1 MTITSAPIRRPNGR
15 ARTFAALAAAT
26 TLFALQSRAGVSTW
40 TGDGGDW
47 LDVSHWLGDIPL
59 DAATD
64 AVIGPAATPS
74 RITVDLGIVITGSMT
89 LGAGRT
95 LLLNSFAGQT
105 FWPQGDTFV
114 DGTIQLSTTAN
125 ATNYG
130 RLFLTAGHMLSG
142 SGQVDLGAANSLLTP
157 ASQSGIFVTGTGAGT
172 ATIGSAMLI
181 TARAGTIWGGN
192 AGGLVNFGTIRVDA
206 PLPYPEPN
214 SDNVSRVAISNLI
227 NRGTLQS
234 FDLSNPLPWRGTD
247 LTLDRVTN
255 DPTGLIVIAGRL
267 IATNLVN
274 LGGSIRLHPWSGYV
288 TGLVNSAGTLSIDG
302 TMSASGFTNA
312 AGATFNMNGGVLT
325 ILNDWRNDG
334 AFNFNGG
341 QISFGDYPI
350 HYTPANFP
358 GQFITHGSNT
368 TVALTGTMD
377 NAGSVYTVAAS
388 HDLTLDVNG
397 NIVGGTVRSS
407 GGTFKVAS
415 GVLSGVTLDT
425 GTNCT
430 FAGGGV
436 RVANSLT
443 LNNASIDISNSG
455 IQFIFGDATL
465 GGTGDLFMRSG
476 SSVAHATIG
485 SAAQNILLV
494 TIGPGISIHGG
505 SLTLGKVLN
514 QGTIRADVPGAV
526 LSTIFGNV
534 TNTGTMEIGSGARL
548 EVWGPLHNNGTLQL
562 DPGSTVRVCGSLDV
576 PGGLTIPSS
585 GTLTGDGGRIAGD
598 VMVAGILEPERRFS
612 STYGATLAFNG
623 NLTLTGG
630 AQYFAHLGPAAG
642 ISDLLQITGNLDL
655 AVNDYLDLAGDA
667 SSGTYLLATYTGA
680 LTGTFDHVT
689 PGYEVSYDVPGQ
701 ISVRATPEPGAAMLA
716 VGGWGLLL
724 ARRNRR
730 VVRRVRSTV
739 RREKALFFSGS
750 QSRPAKGRSSR

>member
-1 MTITSAPIRRPNGR
+1 M
-15 ARTFAALAAAT
+15 

-95 LLLNSFAGQT
+95 LSLNSFAGQT

-130 RLFLTAGHMLSG
+130 RLFLTAGHVLSG

-157 ASQSGIFVTGTGAGT
+157 ASQSGIFVTGTGTGT

-206 PLPYPEPN
+206 PLPYPGPN

-255 DPTGLIVIAGRL
+255 DPTGSIDIAGRL

-341 QISFGDYPI
+341 QISFGDYLAP

-368 TVALTGTMD
+368 TVALTGTLD

-397 NIVGGTVRSS
+397 RIVGGTIRSS
-407 GGTFKVAS
+407 GGTFKVVS

-430 FAGGGV
+430 FAGGGL
-436 RVANSLT
+436 RIANGLT

-455 IQFIFGDATL
+455 IQFISNGDAVL

-476 SSVAHATIG
+476 SSVASASIR
-485 SAAQNILLV
+485 SAAQDTILV

-505 SLTLGKVLN
+505 SLTLGRVVN

-526 LSTIFGNV
+526 LTTLVDV
-534 TNTGTMEIGSGARL
+534 TNTGTIEIGSGARL
-548 EVWGPLHNNGTLQL
+548 DVGWFHNKGSLQL
-562 DPGSTVRVCGSLDV
+562 DPGSTVRVFGGLDV

-585 GTLTGDGGRIAGD
+585 GTLTGNSGRITGD
-598 VMVAGILEPERRFS
+598 VTVAGTLEPERQFS
-612 STYGATLAFNG
+612 STYGAILAFNG

-630 AQYFAHLGPAAG
+630 AHYFAHLGPATG
-642 ISDLLQITGNLDL
+642 VSDLLQITGNLDL
-655 AVNDYLDLAGDA
+655 AANEYLDLAGDA
-667 SSGTYLLATYTGA
+667 SSGTYVLATYTGA

-701 ISVRATPEPGAAMLA
+701 ISVTATPEPGAAMLA
-716 VGGWGLLL
+716 VAGWGLLL
-724 ARRNRR
+724 TRRSRR
-730 VVRRVRSTV
+730 TEQKRRLEET
-739 RREKALFFSGS
+739 
-750 QSRPAKGRSSR
+750 SS